1 MFPLFRRAG
10 LYLRLS
16 LNMLSWK
23 RWVNLKIG
31 PNAII
36 LDKEIAQPSENPAL
50 GFAGTLTASDSL
62 RETCASFIACI
73 QWRPWNLSSS
83 GFLPAETCSYFFSP
97 RRDLVCLSVGSDSWG
112 CGLCIPADLACV
124 PALASPRRTDS
135 DDLVTTHEPHVQSGR
150 CHHFSSSGHCDI
162 ERSKSL

>member
-1 MFPLFRRAG
+1 MFPLFRRVG

-50 GFAGTLTASDSL
+50 GFAGTLTASDSP
-62 RETCASFIACI
+62 RETCTSSIA
-73 QWRPWNLSSS
+73 SS
-83 GFLPAETCSYFFSP
+83 GELGTCLLLDSSQQKRLPISF
-97 RRDLVCLSVGSDSWG
+97 RLGRDLVCLSVGSDSWG
-112 CGLCIPADLACV
+112 CGLCIPVDLACV
-124 PALASPRRTDS
+124 PALVSPSRMDS

-150 CHHFSSSGHCDI
+150 CHHSSSSGHCDN